1 MPIRISSAING
12 FRRAGVAHP
21 STPTVYP
28 DGFFSAEQIKQ
39 LKAEPRLAVE
49 FGDFKTDVAETT
61 DPTDPGADQAGA
73 VEPERVSGDLI
84 DSHLAGVVEPDG
96 AQKDLDQLTVAE
108 LRGIAKDMDIS
119 GVSSMNK
126 AELVAAIQAEPVQV
140 EPEGEA

>member
-49 FGDFKTDVAETT
+49 FGDFETDAAETT

-73 VEPERVSGDLI
+73 VEPGGVPGDLN
-84 DSHLAGVVEPDG
+84 A
-96 AQKDLDQLTVAE
+96 LTVND
-108 LRGIAKDMDIS
+108 LRTLALDLGIEGGS
-119 GVSSMNK
+119 GMKK
-126 AELVAAIQAEPVQV
+126 ADLIAAIQTADLSAAT
-140 EPEGEA
+140 GDATEA